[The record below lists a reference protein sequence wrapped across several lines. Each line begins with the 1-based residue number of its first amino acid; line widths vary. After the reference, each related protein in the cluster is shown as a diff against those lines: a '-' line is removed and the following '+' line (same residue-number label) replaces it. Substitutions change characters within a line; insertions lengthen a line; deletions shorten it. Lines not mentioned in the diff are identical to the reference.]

1 MEESGLA
8 NAKQLAKLCSGCHN
22 LFEHWD
28 DILERSNETLGSL
41 DTSAEDLLWFPYDK
55 DVRAWITSSNRGCAL
70 CMRLRSCLGGKG
82 LNTIVEHYGHGGKL
96 ELYAEAERLS
106 FLGYTISC
114 HIPFP
119 RRAAGMWY
127 FLFK

>member
-8 NAKQLAKLCSGCHN
+8 NAEQFAKLCLGCRN

-28 DILERSNETLGSL
+28 EILVRSNETRGWL
-41 DTSAEDLLWFPYDK
+41 DTSAEDLLWFHYDK

-70 CMRLRSCLGGKG
+70 CMRLRSYLGEKG
-82 LNTIVEHYGHGGKL
+82 LNTIVEHYGHGEKV
-96 ELYAEAERLS
+96 ELYAEAEELVI
-106 FLGYTISC
+106 LGHTISC

-119 RRAAGMWY
+119 CSAAGMW
-127 FLFK
+127 